1 MWSPG
6 TEQGRG
12 APHPSQKA
20 GQRQHGLWPPVVT
33 GPAMGNNSSH
43 KRTKVPKQAP
53 KESPPAMD
61 KAGRKPFFSHF
72 KRKKP
77 SAKIVLLFPAD
88 KRQQPAEVAAGSG
101 ARPGRPGEDAAGI
114 PGGPPAAAPTLRG
127 AGDGAAPSEG
137 ARAREMKT
145 ILALLLLLLLLL
157 DARLREERRCAAG
170 GGAGGGAGA
179 GARAGAG
186 PRPRRAGSGWR
197 RAR

>member
-1 MWSPG
+1 
-6 TEQGRG
+6 
-12 APHPSQKA
+12 
-20 GQRQHGLWPPVVT
+20 
-33 GPAMGNNSSH
+33 MGNNSSH
-43 KRTKVPKQAP
+43 KRTKVPKQAR
-53 KESPPAMD
+53 KESPPDMD

-114 PGGPPAAAPTLRG
+114 PRGPPAAAPTLRG

-145 ILALLLLLLLLL
+145 ILALLLLLLLL
-157 DARLREERRCAAG
+157 DARLREERRGAAG
-170 GGAGGGAGA
+170 GG
-179 GARAGAG
+179 AGAG